1 MDAYGLTVGDLQKLN
16 DLFSAN
22 TKIERVILYGSRAK
36 GNNRSFSDVDI
47 TLLGETLLNSD
58 LSKLQIEIDDLLLP
72 YKFDISL
79 FKNLRNEA
87 LIEHINR
94 VGKVLYTK
102 E

>member
-36 GNNRSFSDVDI
+36 GNYKSFSDVDI